1 MTIWI
6 LIILLF
12 GFLAWMGYVEG
23 AIRVTI
29 MLLGLLAAIRLALPL
44 APVLKPLVPM
54 VGITN
59 PYLVWLLPPLA
70 VFILVQLIFTAV
82 AFLVHRKVGLYYK
95 YKADDVHRLRWERLN
110 KRLGICVGLAAACVY
125 LILIGLLIG
134 IFGYVS
140 VQVAAAE
147 NRPLSL
153 QLLNSGRSD
162 LRETG
167 LDKIVAKFDPTP
179 PTFYEAADIVG
190 LVYHNPLLQS
200 RLSAYPALLSLEER
214 SEFQELANDKDFIE
228 LFQRQEQI
236 TQVMNHPRIHAIAK
250 NPDIIRELAQ
260 IDFKDLQQYLQTGV
274 SPKYEDQELLGRW
287 HLNLNVTLAELK
299 KALPK
304 LPASAWKIVRKALTK
319 SAMSLTATTDNKI
332 FVKVQA
338 TKEEIMKLA
347 QSAPAPPAGGG
358 QGAGGQSRPPGRAPT
373 ARSLAARA
381 DPNAVDPRMQ
391 QRYRNGPA
399 TPEAAPP
406 TIIVAPP
413 PAQPPSVI
421 LKLIFSGEGTW
432 QKERDDKYKI
442 TVKDE
447 KEHRLEGVIR
457 KDTLILAQEDLRL
470 ILEKE

>member
-6 LIILLF
+6 LTVFLF
-12 GFLAWMGYVEG
+12 GFLAWMGYVKG
-23 AIRVTI
+23 AVRVAV
-29 MLLGLLAAIRLALPL
+29 MLVGLLVAARLTLPL
-44 APVLKPLVPM
+44 GPVLKPLVPM

-59 PYLVWLLPPLA
+59 PYLVWLLPPLV
-70 VFILVQLIFTAV
+70 VFIVVQLIFTAI
-82 AFLVHRKVGLYYK
+82 AFVVHRKVGLYYK

-125 LILIGLLIG
+125 LVVIGLLIG
-134 IFGYVS
+134 VFGYAT

-147 NRPLSL
+147 NLPLPL
-153 QLLNSGRSD
+153 QLLNNGRSD
-162 LRETG
+162 LKETG
-167 LDKIVAKFDPTP
+167 LDKLVAKFDPTP
-179 PTFYEAADIVG
+179 PKFYEAADIVG

-250 NPDIIRELAQ
+250 NPEIIRELAEL
-260 IDFKDLQQYLQTGV
+260 DFKDLHQYLQTGV
-274 SPKYEDQELLGRW
+274 SPKYEDQEILGRW

-319 SAMSLTATTDNKI
+319 SAMSLTATTDNKV

-338 TKEEIMKLA
+338 KEEILKLT
-347 QSAPAPPAGGG
+347 QPAPATPAGGG
-358 QGAGGQSRPPGRAPT
+358 QETGVPPGRAPT

-391 QRYRNGPA
+391 QRYRRGPA

-406 TIIVAPP
+406 LVIVAPP
-413 PAQPPSVI
+413 PTQPPSVI

-447 KEHRLEGVIR
+447 KEHRLEGLIR

>member
-1 MTIWI
+1 
-6 LIILLF
+6 
-12 GFLAWMGYVEG
+12 
-23 AIRVTI
+23 
-29 MLLGLLAAIRLALPL
+29 MLLSRSRHAENLPL
-44 APVLKPLVPM
+44 P
-54 VGITN
+54 
-59 PYLVWLLPPLA
+59 
-70 VFILVQLIFTAV
+70 
-82 AFLVHRKVGLYYK
+82 
-95 YKADDVHRLRWERLN
+95 
-110 KRLGICVGLAAACVY
+110 
-125 LILIGLLIG
+125 
-134 IFGYVS
+134 
-140 VQVAAAE
+140 
-147 NRPLSL
+147 L

-162 LRETG
+162 LKETG

-179 PTFYEAADIVG
+179 PKFYEAADIVG

-250 NPDIIRELAQ
+250 NPEIIRELAEL
-260 IDFKDLQQYLQTGV
+260 DFKDLHQYLQTGV
-274 SPKYEDQELLGRW
+274 SPKYEDQEILGRW

-319 SAMSLTATTDNKI
+319 SAMSLTATTDNKV

-338 TKEEIMKLA
+338 KEEILKLT
-347 QSAPAPPAGGG
+347 QPAPATPAGGG
-358 QGAGGQSRPPGRAPT
+358 QETGVQPPGRAPT

-391 QRYRNGPA
+391 QRYRRGPS

-406 TIIVAPP
+406 LVIVAPP
-413 PAQPPSVI
+413 PTQPPSVI
-421 LKLIFSGEGTW
+421 LKLIFSGEGNW

-447 KEHRLEGVIR
+447 KEHRLEGMIR